1 MPEQRWLV
9 VRCPS
14 CLRCMGHR
22 SMPNSCMMCGQPIPR
37 SAEVVAE
44 VESAAQLQQ
53 AVALANTP
61 EELREELTLRM
72 GMGDVVSTRDRS
84 MAATF
89 TALREAAQ
97 EGIISLNDILEVLR
111 SLDVLTPPSEFMEVA
126 EHEGLV
132 LRLGDGRW
140 RFIE

>member
-1 MPEQRWLV
+1 
-9 VRCPS
+9 
-14 CLRCMGHR
+14 
-22 SMPNSCMMCGQPIPR
+22 MCGQPIPR

-97 EGIISLNDILEVLR
+97 EGIISLNDILRVLR